1 MRFILGVD
9 LGYQFSDLDETLGVF
24 RVYAEIMHRY
34 IFDFRFQ
41 PQTGSELFFMNRKF
55 QSSKPEAEKYLIGKL
70 VGFFNES
77 LMFVFSISHCLWPPE
92 SFLFGYVHILIHRKQ

>member
-55 QSSKPEAEKYLIGKL
+55 KIMEPEVKNI
-70 VGFFNES
+70 
-77 LMFVFSISHCLWPPE
+77 PD
-92 SFLFGYVHILIHRKQ
+92 RKRIQF